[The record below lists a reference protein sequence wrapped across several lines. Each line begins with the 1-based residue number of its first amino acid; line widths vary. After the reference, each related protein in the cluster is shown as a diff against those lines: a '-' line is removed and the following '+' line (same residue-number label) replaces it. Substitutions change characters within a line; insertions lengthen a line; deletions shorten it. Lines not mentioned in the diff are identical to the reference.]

1 MNDKQQG
8 GTGATPTR
16 AHTWVRARCSH
27 LGEHICDMEPVETPS
42 FPFPHNLPTA
52 AAEGGETSSASAFCG
67 CYFHFVSGFSPLLG
81 LWAFPFPSNY
91 IITSQHA
98 AGIVGETATA
108 STTMVTSKTLIS
120 GVLLINS
127 SGIVLCGM
135 ITLKCLITNLYV
147 MMHFNYFG
155 LVQYYWALFPRF
167 LALGLGCT
175 EAVPWMLVS
184 LNYLHGMGEIRF

>member
-1 MNDKQQG
+1 MCTR
-8 GTGATPTR
+8 TGASKAFPPGRTHPWLWSCWKPHPTLPLAASPLLR
-16 AHTWVRARCSH
+16 LKVGRLA
-27 LGEHICDMEPVETPS
+27 LLL
-42 FPFPHNLPTA
+42 PFVVAISTL
-52 AAEGGETSSASAFCG
+52 FQ
-67 CYFHFVSGFSPLLG
+67 VSPLLG
-81 LWAFPFPSNY
+81 LWAFSFPSNY

-98 AGIVGETATA
+98 AGIVREAATA

-175 EAVPWMLVS
+175 
-184 LNYLHGMGEIRF
+184 

>member
-1 MNDKQQG
+1 MMRSWWK
-8 GTGATPTR
+8 P
-16 AHTWVRARCSH
+16 H
-27 LGEHICDMEPVETPS
+27 PS
-42 FPFPHNLPTA
+42 PSSRNLPSA
-52 AAEGGETSSASAFCG
+52 GADGGEMGSAAAFCG
-67 CYFHFVSGFSPLLG
+67 CCFHFVSPLLG

-98 AGIVGETATA
+98 AGIVGEMATA

-175 EAVPWMLVS
+175 QAVPWMLVP
-184 LNYLHGMGEIRF
+184 LNYLHGTGEIRS

>member
-1 MNDKQQG
+1 MLKVG
-8 GTGATPTR
+8 RLA
-16 AHTWVRARCSH
+16 
-27 LGEHICDMEPVETPS
+27 LLL
-42 FPFPHNLPTA
+42 PFVVA
-52 AAEGGETSSASAFCG
+52 
-67 CYFHFVSGFSPLLG
+67 VSTLFQVSPLLG
-81 LWAFPFPSNY
+81 LWAFPFPSND

-98 AGIVGETATA
+98 AGIVREMATA

-175 EAVPWMLVS
+175 EAVPWMLVL
-184 LNYLHGMGEIRF
+184 LNYLHGMGEIRS

>member
-1 MNDKQQG
+1 MV
-8 GTGATPTR
+8 A
-16 AHTWVRARCSH
+16 
-27 LGEHICDMEPVETPS
+27 
-42 FPFPHNLPTA
+42 
-52 AAEGGETSSASAFCG
+52 
-67 CYFHFVSGFSPLLG
+67 VSTLFQVSPLLG

-98 AGIVGETATA
+98 AGIVRETATA

-175 EAVPWMLVS
+175 ISSAMDACASKLFTWHGRNLVLIDES
-184 LNYLHGMGEIRF
+184 KFFP

>member
-1 MNDKQQG
+1 MHTHGCEQDIPTWEHAFTKQSWWKPHPSPPL
-8 GTGATPTR
+8 TTSPL
-16 AHTWVRARCSH
+16 
-27 LGEHICDMEPVETPS
+27 LGLKVGRPALLL
-42 FPFPHNLPTA
+42 PFVVAISTL
-52 AAEGGETSSASAFCG
+52 FQ
-67 CYFHFVSGFSPLLG
+67 VSPLLG

-98 AGIVGETATA
+98 AGIVGEMATA

-167 LALGLGCT
+167 LALDLGCT
-175 EAVPWMLVS
+175 
-184 LNYLHGMGEIRF
+184 

>member
-1 MNDKQQG
+1 MHTHGCEQDVPTWENASMMRSWWKPHPSPPL
-8 GTGATPTR
+8 ATSPL
-16 AHTWVRARCSH
+16 
-27 LGEHICDMEPVETPS
+27 LGLKMGRPALPL
-42 FPFPHNLPTA
+42 PFVVAISTL
-52 AAEGGETSSASAFCG
+52 FQ
-67 CYFHFVSGFSPLLG
+67 VSPLLG
-81 LWAFPFPSNY
+81 LWAFLFPSNY
-91 IITSQHA
+91 VITSQHA
-98 AGIVGETATA
+98 AGIVRETATA

-175 EAVPWMLVS
+175 QAVPWMLVP
-184 LNYLHGMGEIRF
+184 LNYLRGMGEIQS